1 MKKVNFIS
9 LVAIVIAAVT
19 LTCLIAATGIST
31 ATAFLAF
38 ELIVVIIA
46 IAFPDNA
53 KRCNK

>member
-9 LVAIVIAAVT
+9 LAAIVIAAIA
-19 LTCLIAATGIST
+19 LTCLIATTGINT
-31 ATAFLAF
+31 TTAFLAL
-38 ELIVVIIA
+38 ELIIVTIA